1 MARTPRISA
10 PRTAEHLQLTQA
22 CHLGGQ
28 VTESNGPLRQKQAR
42 RAADMRASLGM
53 SGCRQCYAEHA
64 LCEAGDA
71 VTFDHRIVLL
81 CVR

>member
-1 MARTPRISA
+1 
-10 PRTAEHLQLTQA
+10 
-22 CHLGGQ
+22 
-28 VTESNGPLRQKQAR
+28 
-42 RAADMRASLGM
+42 MRASLGM